1 MAFIQYNA
9 NPNNN
14 DTIDCVIRGMS
25 KVLDISWDAMH
36 IILFFKAH
44 IEKDIFLKN
53 DVWIDLLLKDLGFD
67 MHYVPN
73 TCPDCITVRRFCK
86 QHPEGKYL
94 LGTGSHVIAIVNGD
108 YYDTWDSG
116 DELPLYY
123 FYRKEKL

>member
-1 MAFIQYNA
+1 MVMAFIQYNA

-14 DTIDCVIRGMS
+14 ETIDCVIRGLS

-44 IEKDIFLKN
+44 TDKDVYLVN
-53 DVWIDLLLKDLGFD
+53 DVWIDLLKDLGFD
-67 MHYVPN
+67 MYYVPN

-86 QHPEGKYL
+86 QHPKGRYL

-123 FYRKEKL
+123 FIRKE